1 MELLE
6 IKADIRKTAGKGSS
20 HAIRRE
26 GKIPAVLYGPKT
38 ESVLLSVNTKEFE
51 NVLKTRKS
59 GQILFNLVVNNSDK
73 GGRTVLI
80 KELQIH
86 PVSRDFLHADFYEV
100 SMDRKI
106 RVKVPVKT
114 KGKAI
119 GLDFG
124 GMLQI
129 IRREIEVLCFPNQIP
144 ESVEL
149 DVTELNV
156 GDSIHV
162 KDIPAPEGIEFPA
175 DVNFTVLTLLGASK
189 VKDETPAEGGEE
201 AAEGAAK
208 EETKKESKKEEA
220 PKK

>member
-1 MELLE
+1 LELLE
-6 IKADIRKTAGKGSS
+6 IKADIRKTVGKGSS

-26 GKIPAVLYGPKT
+26 GRIPAVLYGPGT
-38 ESVLLSVNTKEFE
+38 ESVLLSLNTKEFE
-51 NVLKTRKS
+51 DVLKTRKS
-59 GQILFNLVVNNSDK
+59 GQILCNLVVSSSDK
-73 GGRTVLI
+73 AERTVLI

-86 PVSRDFLHADFYEV
+86 PVSRNFLHADFYEV
-100 SMDRKI
+100 AMDRKI
-106 RVKVPVKT
+106 KVKIPVKT
-114 KGKAI
+114 KGKAK

-144 ESVEL
+144 ESIEL

-162 KDIPAPEGIEFPA
+162 KEIPALEGVEFPG
-175 DVNFTVLTLLGASK
+175 DLNFTVLTLLGAAK
-189 VKDETPAEGGEE
+189 VKDEVAVEGEE
-201 AAEGAAK
+201 AAAAT
-208 EETKKESKKEEA
+208 EEAKEEA

>member
-1 MELLE
+1 LELLD
-6 IKADIRKTAGKGSS
+6 IKADIRKTVGKGSS

-26 GKIPAVLYGPKT
+26 GRIPAVLYGPKT
-38 ESVLLSVNTKEFE
+38 ESVLLSLNTKEFE
-51 NVLKTRKS
+51 DVLKTRKS
-59 GQILFNLVVNNSDK
+59 GQILFNLVVNNSGKTD
-73 GGRTVLI
+73 RTVLI

-86 PVSRDFLHADFYEV
+86 PVSRKFLHADFYEV
-100 SMDRKI
+100 AMDRKI

-114 KGKAI
+114 KGKAK

-144 ESVEL
+144 ESIEL

-156 GDSIHV
+156 GDSIHI
-162 KDIPAPEGIEFPA
+162 KEIPVPEGTEIPA

-189 VKDETPAEGGEE
+189 VKDEAAAEGEE

-208 EETKKESKKEEA
+208 EEAKEEA
-220 PKK
+220 PKAPAKK

>member
-1 MELLE
+1 MELLD
-6 IKADIRKTAGKGSS
+6 IKADIRKTVGKGSS

-26 GKIPAVLYGPKT
+26 GRIPAVLYGPKT
-38 ESVLLSVNTKEFE
+38 ESVLLSLNTKEFE
-51 NVLKTRKS
+51 DVLKTRKS
-59 GQILFNLVVNNSDK
+59 GQILFNLVVNNSGKTD
-73 GGRTVLI
+73 RTVLI

-86 PVSRDFLHADFYEV
+86 PVSRKFLHADFYEV
-100 SMDRKI
+100 AMDRKI

-114 KGKAI
+114 KGKAK

-144 ESVEL
+144 ESIEL

-156 GDSIHV
+156 GDSIHI
-162 KDIPAPEGIEFPA
+162 KEIPVPEGTEIPA

-189 VKDETPAEGGEE
+189 VKDEAAAEGEE

-208 EETKKESKKEEA
+208 EEAKEEA
-220 PKK
+220 PKAPAKK